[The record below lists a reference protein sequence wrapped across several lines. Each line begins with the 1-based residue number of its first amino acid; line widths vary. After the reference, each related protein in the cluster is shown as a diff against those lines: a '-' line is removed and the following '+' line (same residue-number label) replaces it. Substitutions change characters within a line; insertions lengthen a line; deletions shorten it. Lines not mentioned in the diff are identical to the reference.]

1 MRGCLFTLLLAA
13 VVAVFVV
20 VVGLPAVAAGV
31 LTTAVQAAGLEAAD
45 TTVTV
50 SSDPPTDLLGLH
62 ADRVRVRATHATF
75 RGLAI
80 GRLDV
85 TLSNVA
91 IVDRTF
97 GAVSGSLE
105 DVTVPDVGGRPV
117 DLAAVTLSGTGGA
130 MKAATVIPAAR
141 AQAMLADGIASII
154 GVRPTSVAYAAPNL
168 VTVRMA
174 GVTVTGHL
182 GVDPAGDVV
191 ATIAGGPL
199 QGQQVVLLAAGS
211 AVPIHVTSATVT
223 PAGDVRIAGDLA
235 VGLLG

>member
-1 MRGCLFTLLLAA
+1 MRGCLFTLLLA
-13 VVAVFVV
+13 VVVIAFIV
-20 VVGLPAVAAGV
+20 VVGLPALAAGV
-31 LTTAVQAAGLEAAD
+31 LTTAVQAAGLDAAD

-80 GRLDV
+80 GRLDL
-85 TLSNVA
+85 TLSDVA

-97 GAVSGSLE
+97 GAVTGSLR
-105 DVTVPDVGGRPV
+105 DVTVPDVGGRPI

-130 MKAATVIPAAR
+130 LKGTTVIPAPT
-141 AQAMLADGIASII
+141 AQTMLADGIASAI
-154 GVRPTSVAYAAPNL
+154 GTRPTSVAFAAPNL
-168 VTVRMA
+168 VTVKLA
-174 GVTVTGHL
+174 GATVTGHL

-191 ATIAGGPL
+191 ATITGGPL

-211 AVPIHVTSATVT
+211 ALPIHVTSATVT
-223 PAGDVRIAGDLA
+223 AAGDLRIAGDLS